1 MSSSSPTI
9 SSNQSLEDRVAYL
22 ESLFLL
28 TTSKSDP
35 SSSLPSSSLVAE
47 VAALKKQLARAEY
60 RIEHLCKALEAV
72 KGTAATEDLLKL
84 K

>member
-1 MSSSSPTI
+1 MSSTTPTNTL
-9 SSNQSLEDRVAYL
+9 NQSLEDRVAHL

-28 TTSKSDP
+28 DSESSKTLQP
-35 SSSLPSSSLVAE
+35 SSVLVAE

-72 KGTAATEDLLKL
+72 KGKGATEDLLKL

>member
-9 SSNQSLEDRVAYL
+9 SNQSLEDRVAYL

-35 SSSLPSSSLVAE
+35 ASSSLPSSSLLAE

>member
-28 TTSKSDP
+28 TTSKSDS
-35 SSSLPSSSLVAE
+35 SSSLPSSSLLAE
-47 VAALKKQLARAEY
+47 VATLKKQLARAEY